1 MVDQEIFLRRL
12 EALRGYLHKVR
23 AFQATDRTAFVRDEP
38 VHDLAERYLHLM
50 MECVLD
56 LGNHYAA
63 DRDLGIP
70 ETNREV
76 FDLLEN
82 AGELPAALADSL
94 RKWAGFRNILVHDY
108 LRIDHGLAWDAIQ
121 KDLQDIEAFY
131 AWAVGKL
138 PPDAYGVPPNAPGP

>member
-12 EALRGYLHKVR
+12 EALRDYLRKVR
-23 AFQATDRTAFVRDEP
+23 AFQATRRDDFIREET

-56 LGNHYAA
+56 LGNHFVA
-63 DRDLGIP
+63 DGDLGIP

-76 FDLLEN
+76 FDILEK
-82 AGELPAALADSL
+82 AGELNPTLADSL

-108 LRIDHGLAWDAIQ
+108 LRIDHGLAWDAIT
-121 KDLQDIEAFY
+121 KDVTDIEAFY
-131 AWAVGKL
+131 AWAIGK
-138 PPDAYGVPPNAPGP
+138 AGA

>member
-12 EALRGYLHKVR
+12 EALRDYLNKVR
-23 AFQATDRTAFVRDEP
+23 AFQATRRDDFIREEP

-56 LGNHYAA
+56 LGNHYVAE
-63 DRDLGIP
+63 RELGIP

-76 FDLLEN
+76 FDLLEQT
-82 AGELPAALADSL
+82 GELNPALTDAL

-108 LRIDHGLAWDAIQ
+108 LRIDHGLAWDAISR
-121 KDLQDIEAFY
+121 DLGDIEAFY
-131 AWAVGKL
+131 AWAVAKIESRE
-138 PPDAYGVPPNAPGP
+138 

>member
-12 EALRGYLHKVR
+12 EALRDYLQKVR
-23 AFQATDRTAFVRDEP
+23 AFRATRRDDFIREET

-56 LGNHYAA
+56 LGNHFVA
-63 DRDLGIP
+63 DGDLGIP

-76 FDLLEN
+76 FDLLEK
-82 AGELPAALADSL
+82 AEELSPALSDAL

-108 LRIDHGLAWDAIQ
+108 LRIDHGLAWEAIC
-121 KDLQDIEAFY
+121 KDLGDIEAFY
-131 AWAVGKL
+131 AWALGKAN
-138 PPDAYGVPPNAPGP
+138 P

>member
-1 MVDQEIFLRRL
+1 MVDQEIFLQRL

-23 AFQATDRTAFVRDEP
+23 AFQATRRDDFIREET

-56 LGNHYAA
+56 LGNHYVA
-63 DRDLGIP
+63 DGDLGIP

-82 AGELPAALADSL
+82 AGELSPALADAL
-94 RKWAGFRNILVHDY
+94 RQWAGFRNILVHAY
-108 LRIDHGLAWDAIQ
+108 LRIDHGLAWDAIT
-121 KDLQDIEAFY
+121 KDLGDIEAFY
-131 AWAVGKL
+131 AWAIGK
-138 PPDAYGVPPNAPGP
+138 AKH